1 MRTVSIVMA
10 LYQAR
15 HWLPR
20 VLPPL
25 LEAKERGD
33 VLEVLVVDD
42 GSTDGGPE
50 YCREQGARV
59 LSSGGR
65 LGPGGARNAGVA
77 AARGDVVLF
86 VDSDVVMRPDV
97 PTIVKDA
104 FERDP
109 ECVAVFGS
117 YDDEPGDDGV
127 VSQYLNLR
135 HHYIHHRG
143 NEQASTFW
151 AGCGAVDREAMLA
164 VEGFDAERY
173 PYPSIEDIELGYRL
187 IRRGGRIVL
196 RKDMLCTHLKRWTL
210 RNMVFTDVVRRAI
223 PWTRLMLRPDYE
235 VSDLNV
241 GPAERAKALVALLL
255 WGSLGLA
262 PFWPPA
268 LWWTAGLALLAF
280 LVNRGLFLLILR
292 RKGPLYML
300 AGVLLHQVYYAYGV
314 LAYAYCVLESRLP
327 GRRPASERA

>member
-1 MRTVSIVMA
+1 MKSLSIVMA

-25 LEAKERGD
+25 LEAQARGE

-65 LGPGGARNAGVA
+65 LGPGGARNVGVE
-77 AARGDVVLF
+77 AARGDIVLF
-86 VDSDVVMRPDV
+86 VDSDVIMRPDV
-97 PTIVKDA
+97 PAIVKDA
-104 FERDP
+104 FARDP
-109 ECVAVFGS
+109 GCVAVFGS

-143 NEQASTFW
+143 NEEASTFW
-151 AGCGAVDREAMLA
+151 AGCGAVDREAMRA
-164 VEGFDAERY
+164 VGGFDAEGY

-187 IRRGGRIVL
+187 IRRGGRILL

-235 VSDLNV
+235 VNDLNV
-241 GPAERAKALVALLL
+241 GPAEKLKAILALLL
-255 WGSLGLA
+255 WGSLLVA
-262 PFWPPA
+262 PFWPAA
-268 LWWTAGLALLAF
+268 LAGSAALALLAF

-292 RKGPLYML
+292 RKGALYML
-300 AGVLLHQVYYAYGV
+300 AGVVLHQVYYAYGV
-314 LAYAYCVLESRLP
+314 LAYAYCVVEWQVTGRGRVPSR
-327 GRRPASERA
+327 